1 MAERMLGLCGVRAV
15 TFGNTKTELHLR
27 IPMVETNTQYSQ
39 SIASQTICLIIF
51 SFSLSL
57 FKIQISSS
65 DNSVGYV

>member
-15 TFGNTKTELHLR
+15 TLGNTKTELHLR

-39 SIASQTICLIIF
+39 GIASQTICLIIF

-65 DNSVGYV
+65 DN